1 MAEIVNLKS
10 RRKQAARVAADQQ
23 AQQNRILHGRTKA
36 ERLRD
41 EMQAAREAR
50 ARANAK
56 LER

>member
-1 MAEIVNLKS
+1 MAEIVKLKS
-10 RRKQAARVAADQQ
+10 RRKQAARVATDRQ

>member
-41 EMQAAREAR
+41 EMQAAREAK
-50 ARANAK
+50 ARENSK
-56 LER
+56 LDR

>member
-23 AQQNRILHGRTKA
+23 AQQNRILHGRTRA

>member
-23 AQQNRILHGRTKA
+23 AQQNRILHGRTKG

>member
-10 RRKQAARVAADQQ
+10 RRKQAARVVADQQ

>member
-1 MAEIVNLKS
+1 MAEIVKLKS

>member
-1 MAEIVNLKS
+1 MAEIVKLKS

-41 EMQAAREAR
+41 EMQAAREAK